1 MEICDGMRQ
10 EKEQENI
17 KYQSQRPK
25 CMSVVNSSTRADVCG
40 CQRELFLANE
50 EVELRRDFCPPLSP
64 QDERMTRVSPSCTT
78 GEKGR
83 IVWTRP
89 DCGAVA
95 TGPVNWGKC
104 LPLPLSTEL

>member
-50 EVELRRDFCPPLSP
+50 EVELRRDFFVCPSVPTGQEAGEDDTSFSELYNRREGSN
-64 QDERMTRVSPSCTT
+64 RVDAARTWRCCYWAS
-78 GEKGR
+78 
-83 IVWTRP
+83 
-89 DCGAVA
+89 
-95 TGPVNWGKC
+95 
-104 LPLPLSTEL
+104 